1 MEESSWAKSI
11 EGKFDL
17 CFLMIRDIIR
27 WFLTLCRQAEDMA
40 SRAQE
45 LDMLRNFIPRRGNG
59 NHHSDHLLNLV
70 EEGIAFAAA
79 NNSSGWGDDT

>member
-1 MEESSWAKSI
+1 VEESSWAKSI
-11 EGKFDL
+11 EGKSDVSCSNAVDL
-17 CFLMIRDIIR
+17 IG

-45 LDMLRNFIPRRGNG
+45 LNMLRNFIPRRGNG

-70 EEGIAFAAA
+70 EEGIAFATV
-79 NNSSGWGDDT
+79 NSSSGWGGDT